1 MQRKKLKG
9 MKRCILEKVVMS
21 FTLGILILFSV
32 LFKGGASAKILDK
45 IVAVVNGDIIT
56 LSELKKISDP
66 YLEKMQSKYSLDYDE
81 AQIEETEKRIL
92 DQLIDEKLIKQE
104 VAVLKIV
111 VEEKE
116 VDMAL
121 RDIMEESKLSED
133 KFEQALIEE
142 GFTLEK
148 YREQLKDQME
158 KMRLLDQE
166 VKSKIEV
173 KEKEIEH
180 YYKEHK
186 DRFEAPPEVRLQQI
200 LLMIPPEAN
209 EQEISQIRE
218 KAEGIVQRIKGGEDF
233 NTMARLYSQDSSAAI
248 GGDIGFFKQGE
259 LLPALGEA
267 AFSLNKGEIS
277 SVIKTSSGFHIIR
290 VLEKRD
296 KQKMPKEERF
306 KEIKGII
313 YNQKVDDK
321 SKQWLKELRKKS
333 YIKINL

>member
-1 MQRKKLKG
+1 
-9 MKRCILEKVVMS
+9 
-21 FTLGILILFSV
+21 
-32 LFKGGASAKILDK
+32 
-45 IVAVVNGDIIT
+45 
-56 LSELKKISDP
+56 
-66 YLEKMQSKYSLDYDE
+66 
-81 AQIEETEKRIL
+81 
-92 DQLIDEKLIKQE
+92 
-104 VAVLKIV
+104 
-111 VEEKE
+111 
-116 VDMAL
+116 
-121 RDIMEESKLSED
+121 
-133 KFEQALIEE
+133 
-142 GFTLEK
+142 
-148 YREQLKDQME
+148 
-158 KMRLLDQE
+158 
-166 VKSKIEV
+166 
-173 KEKEIEH
+173 
-180 YYKEHK
+180 
-186 DRFEAPPEVRLQQI
+186 
-200 LLMIPPEAN
+200 MIPPEAN

-306 KEIKGII
+306 KEIKCII